1 MNEELLAAHEL
12 ILDAITPGP
21 WAIEPGW
28 AAPACDPD
36 TTCIR
41 VVAGEPNAISGI
53 RSKMVSTDVARPQ
66 SDGAV
71 QNGLN
76 ATFIAGAPAAMRA
89 LIDELRGPSPTA
101 RSRTD

>member
-28 AAPACDPD
+28 AAPAWDPD
-36 TTCIR
+36 MTCIR
-41 VVAGEPNAISGI
+41 WWRLNPT
-53 RSKMVSTDVARPQ
+53 RSPAFARRWSPP
-66 SDGAV
+66 
-71 QNGLN
+71 
-76 ATFIAGAPAAMRA
+76 T
-89 LIDELRGPSPTA
+89 LRGPSPTA